1 MDEAELV
8 KVGAALIGGGAAGA
22 IITAIVTSYRNRI
35 QPVRYRMKTVP
46 VFSKAPRSSTIE
58 TVVTLR
64 ANGQGYD
71 FANLHLTELS
81 IVNSGNQNIKEFTIG
96 ITMSNNDRIVNA
108 HCEAPDRQHNGSQ
121 VGEITPADPKQ
132 AVDFKLIPFNRQDAY
147 QFRLLS
153 TSANDREPGEIK
165 LSSSEPVRFVAR
177 IDIGETLGRSSLEI
191 AVELV
196 AKSVGAKF
204 R

>member
-1 MDEAELV
+1 MPMDEAELV

-96 ITMSNNDRIVNA
+96 KTITNSAYFPRLPMIANRVKSN
-108 HCEAPDRQHNGSQ
+108 
-121 VGEITPADPKQ
+121 
-132 AVDFKLIPFNRQDAY
+132 
-147 QFRLLS
+147 
-153 TSANDREPGEIK
+153 
-165 LSSSEPVRFVAR
+165 
-177 IDIGETLGRSSLEI
+177 
-191 AVELV
+191 
-196 AKSVGAKF
+196 
-204 R
+204 